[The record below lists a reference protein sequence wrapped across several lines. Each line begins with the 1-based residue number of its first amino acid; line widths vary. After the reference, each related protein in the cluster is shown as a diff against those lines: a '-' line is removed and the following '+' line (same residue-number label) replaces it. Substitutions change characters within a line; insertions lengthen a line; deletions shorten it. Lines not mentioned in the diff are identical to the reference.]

1 MKALVIEDRNSMSQ
15 MFCGILE
22 KYGIETKVCTT
33 VSDALEEMDTYLP
46 QVIILDS
53 SVEENRGMSFIDAV
67 TPVEEEFESRKDF
80 KKRLES
86 GPGILVVRTVYE
98 IVPTDCPF
106 IRATLVRPFTTDQ
119 LTESIKQVIKK
130 EDRGQVPKIFK
141 ETEALDPRVE
151 LVRRGMSFGESYI
164 FFEERPILI
173 HQTMQIFANAGYD
186 MILLTHLR
194 PKVAREK
201 FGLDKDAE
209 VFTLSGIS
217 YPLGTMI
224 EAVGDFI
231 SKRKYPLVAIGDLDR
246 IIEHCGVDM
255 TMRAIQQMLSFR
267 KNRNTTFTLLIS
279 VDDSLLT
286 SNVRKILTEM
296 MTEYK
301 NKEE

>member
-1 MKALVIEDRNSMSQ
+1 MSQ

-22 KYGIETKVCTT
+22 KFGIETKVSTT
-33 VSDALEEMDTYLP
+33 VSDALEEMDEYLP
-46 QVIILDS
+46 QIIILDS
-53 SVEENRGMSFIDAV
+53 SVEENRGLTFIDAV
-67 TPVEEEFESRKDF
+67 TPKEEEFESRKDY
-80 KKRLES
+80 KKRLEN
-86 GPGILVVRTVYE
+86 GPGILVVRTIYE

-106 IRATLVRPFTTDQ
+106 VKATLVRPFTTDQ
-119 LTESIKQVIKK
+119 LVDSVKQIIKK
-130 EDRGQVPKIFK
+130 EERYQVPKIYK
-141 ETEALDPRVE
+141 EAEAQDPRVE

-164 FFEERPILI
+164 FFEERPIHI

-209 VFTLSGIS
+209 VFTLSGTN

-231 SKRKYPLVAIGDLDR
+231 SKKKYPLVAIGDLDNV
-246 IIEHCGVDM
+246 IEHCGVDM
-255 TMRAIQQMLSFR
+255 TMRAIQHMLSFR
-267 KNRNTTFTLLIS
+267 KNKNTTFTLLIS

-286 SNVRKILTEM
+286 ANVRKILTEM